1 MSPLWAGVALAAS
14 LNAAVPS
21 PSLSPSPQPVS
32 SLAPAAPQDAGA
44 PARVTPN
51 PFRNLLSN
59 FATDARHLAAPD
71 PIVVLAVG
79 GAGALGAHN
88 SDTRAFNWAAE
99 RQAAHPNPP
108 LARIGNVYGDG
119 FVQAGLAVAAWGFGR
134 HRGDARYE
142 ALGADL
148 IRAAFLN
155 GVITQS
161 LKIAIDRDR
170 PDGGRHAFPSGH
182 ASASF
187 ATATVILRDR
197 GVLASSPF
205 FAAAALVPVARVRTL
220 HHWVSDTVFGAA
232 IGIASGLAVTHGG
245 QGRWSVVPA
254 KTPGG
259 AALYVVRR

>member
-1 MSPLWAGVALAAS
+1 LPTAA
-14 LNAAVPS
+14 AQA
-21 PSLSPSPQPVS
+21 
-32 SLAPAAPQDAGA
+32 APATPV
-44 PARVTPN
+44 RTTPN
-51 PFRNLLSN
+51 PFRNLLTN
-59 FATDARHLAAPD
+59 FGEDARHLATAD
-71 PIVVLAVG
+71 PIVVLAIG

-88 SDTRAFNWAAE
+88 SDTRAYEWAAE

-119 FVQAGLAVAAWGFGR
+119 IVQAGLAVAAWGYGR
-134 HRGDARYE
+134 HRGDARDE

-148 IRAAFLN
+148 VRAAFLN
-155 GVITQS
+155 GVLTQS
-161 LKIAIDRDR
+161 LKFAVNRDR
-170 PDGGRHAFPSGH
+170 PDGGHHSFPSGH
-182 ASASF
+182 SSATF

-197 GVLASSPF
+197 GVLSSAPF

-232 IGIASGLAVTHGG
+232 LGIASGLAVTHGG

-259 AALYVVRR
+259 AALYVIRR